1 MVSEQPNSESSRYV
15 FPKWSNCVPLLLV
28 ISFFSFIFLTIF
40 VFWYWMSPKHLEVG
54 YEPTQPIPYS
64 HRLHAGDLGIDCRY
78 CHVNVEKGP
87 AATVPPT
94 EICMNCH
101 KVVKTDSP
109 HIMKLR
115 ESYATGKP
123 MEWVKVHQLPDYVYF
138 DHSRHVTS
146 GVSCISCHG
155 RVDQMDVVRQ
165 AQPMSMSWCLDCHRH
180 PEKQLRPKDK
190 VTQLSWVPSESQ
202 LEMGN
207 RLKQEYHI
215 NPSEDCSTC
224 HR

>member
-1 MVSEQPNSESSRYV
+1 
-15 FPKWSNCVPLLLV
+15 
-28 ISFFSFIFLTIF
+28 
-40 VFWYWMSPKHLEVG
+40 MSPKHLEVG